1 MSPYSLGWHVVRAH
15 FGRYVPAARR
25 RRALGIGTIA
35 AAAALVVLVVV
46 GLVAPWPDLGQV
58 AGWIGVVL
66 LAASIGVVA
75 VALVPVHPR
84 TAGGTRVYWTGW
96 QMAAPD
102 HVERYFRSRGAPT
115 IAPRDRDDVLRDAE
129 AVRAGVLPEVVR
141 GLVVVV
147 AAALALTAVVLL
159 DVPARIV
166 LWVAVITA
174 VRTGM
179 SVLRLGRVER
189 ARALAAMLP
198 DVPPDPHRPA
208 PRRRSPNGSKIQL
221 PGD

>member
-1 MSPYSLGWHVVRAH
+1 MYSLGWSAVRQH
-15 FGRYVPAARR
+15 FGQYVPADRR
-25 RRALGIGTIA
+25 RRAVGVGAIA
-35 AAAALVVLVVV
+35 AAAALVVLLAV
-46 GLVAPWPDLGQV
+46 GLVVPWPDLRDV
-58 AGWIGVVL
+58 TAWIGVVL
-66 LAASIGVVA
+66 LASSVGVFA

-84 TAGGTRVYWTGW
+84 AAGGTRVYWSGS

-102 HVERYFRSRGAPT
+102 HIERYFRSRTAPT

-141 GLVVVV
+141 GFVVVV
-147 AAALALTAVVLL
+147 ATALALAAVALL

-166 LWVAVITA
+166 LWVAVVTA
-174 VRTGM
+174 VRTVM

-189 ARALAAMLP
+189 ARALAAVLP
-198 DVPPDPHRPA
+198 DVTPDPEPPA
-208 PRRRSPNGSKIQL
+208 ARRRTPNGSKIQL